1 LIRSRVFFERF
12 PFLKCKSCC
21 LVRRRMEDKLGAIER
36 GPHTSGA
43 MFRLLLL
50 LSLSPVAFC
59 AFGGLIGRVQS
70 AGVRGTLMCNGRPA
84 NRVLVKLYDDDR
96 GIDMDDFMGEAKS
109 DSQGNFEPC
118 QRKISI
124 MIPDGY
130 ITEAKVPKKWYNVG
144 NVELAGKFA
153 GETRDCIH

>member
-1 LIRSRVFFERF
+1 
-12 PFLKCKSCC
+12 
-21 LVRRRMEDKLGAIER
+21 
-36 GPHTSGA
+36 

-109 DSQGNFEPC
+109 DSQGNFEV
-118 QRKISI
+118 S
-124 MIPDGY
+124 GY
-130 ITEAKVPKKWYNVG
+130 IHEMSPIDPKINIYHDCNDGWKAS